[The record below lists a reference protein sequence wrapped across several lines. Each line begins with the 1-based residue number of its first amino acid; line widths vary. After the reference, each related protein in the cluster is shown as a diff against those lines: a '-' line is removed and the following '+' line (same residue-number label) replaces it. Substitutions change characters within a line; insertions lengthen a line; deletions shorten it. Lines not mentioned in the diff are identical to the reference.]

1 MWYLV
6 HYGVGQWKNGK
17 INQQKGIRISKNTKY
32 NRFLFHITRYSGS
45 KKNNRQMHSINK
57 KIKNV
62 GYKAIVKKKKSSRN
76 KWKQSQED
84 DTKKARYSA
93 STNSTLG
100 RLLFGEL

>member
-1 MWYLV
+1 
-6 HYGVGQWKNGK
+6 
-17 INQQKGIRISKNTKY
+17 
-32 NRFLFHITRYSGS
+32 
-45 KKNNRQMHSINK
+45 MHSINK